1 MWVDSTN
8 FDMLKGLVSGGSN
21 LLSELMCEAPRG
33 NIKVAYDDLTKAQ
46 KAQLPNIEGDYK
58 IYVAGKMPANVD
70 KAKWI
75 KEPYFT
81 SGDLVSVV
89 KACLKKSGKELH
101 TLLVDANIS
110 PVVLSQWLMKPCS
123 MNPDALAILVQME
136 SYVYQKDV
144 YFSLLASSGLCEFG
158 LKFSFPRKVE
168 RNE

>member
-1 MWVDSTN
+1 MTWIDSTN

-21 LLSELMCEAPRG
+21 SLTVALGEAPQG
-33 NIKVAYDDLTKAQ
+33 DIKVAYDDLTKAQ
-46 KAQLPNIEGDYK
+46 KALLPNIEGDYK
-58 IYVAGKMPANVD
+58 IYVAGKMPPKVD
-70 KAKWI
+70 KTKWI

-81 SGDLVSVV
+81 SGDLMSVV

-101 TLLVDANIS
+101 TLLVDADIS

-123 MNPDALAILVQME
+123 MHPEALAILVQME

-158 LKFSFPRKVE
+158 LKFSFPKKVRE
-168 RNE
+168 K